1 MYYTGDPCVDDVIV
15 RREVDWSETPPSIA
29 IVTAIADIE
38 NVDPIDLP
46 TTAGTT
52 LYSYV
57 DPGALDALVGGNQ
70 VCVSFSMTGYRVR
83 IDGAELTVAVE

>member
-1 MYYTGDPCVDDVIV
+1 MDDVIV
-15 RREVDWSETPPSIA
+15 RREFDWSETPPSIA
-29 IVTAIADIE
+29 IVTVIADIE

-57 DPGALDALVGGNQ
+57 DPGALDALVDGER
-70 VCVSFSMTGYRVR
+70 VAVSFSMAEYRIR
-83 IDGAELTVAVE
+83 IDGAELTVAAE